1 VQSKLI
7 DSRIA
12 ARRREKKTQNEIV
25 VKVSNT
31 GEEIEDEL
39 ELEILS
45 DGERRRRIASVLVM
59 IGSMMGILSGIL
71 ILQGNPAELLNSSLF
86 SETEN
91 LDVYGQVLDVDGYGV
106 ENVTVTLINL
116 ESGKEID
123 GKKNLTEQNG
133 RFTLDNVP
141 VKDYKLKLTKQG
153 YESVEVIFRPERVGI
168 SPITMHV
175 GDINDVREEDDRS
188 QTDGWSLENAV
199 ALSTFQGLF
208 TIACALVG
216 IHASF
221 EIRRKKKY
229 RRTQVFC
236 WVALFSRG
244 LIIFGP
250 ALILIGMIFL
260 MLDKEDFEDQI
271 DPEVF

>member
-1 VQSKLI
+1 LI

-86 SETEN
+86 TETEN

-175 GDINDVREEDDRS
+175 GDINDIREEDDRS
-188 QTDGWSLENAV
+188 QTDGCL
-199 ALSTFQGLF
+199 
-208 TIACALVG
+208 
-216 IHASF
+216 
-221 EIRRKKKY
+221 
-229 RRTQVFC
+229 
-236 WVALFSRG
+236 
-244 LIIFGP
+244 
-250 ALILIGMIFL
+250 
-260 MLDKEDFEDQI
+260 
-271 DPEVF
+271 